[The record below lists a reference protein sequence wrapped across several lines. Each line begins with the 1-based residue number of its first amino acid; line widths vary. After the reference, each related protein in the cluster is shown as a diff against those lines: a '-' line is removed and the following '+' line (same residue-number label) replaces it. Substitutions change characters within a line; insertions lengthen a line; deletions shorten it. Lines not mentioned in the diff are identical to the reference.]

1 MKSPVETYF
10 TALTE
15 IRATGGGVQET
26 SYYPALINLLNAVGE
41 TLKPRVLAVSQL
53 QNTGADNPDAGLFA
67 ASQFPKGASEPLSAV
82 NSRSHGSDQWPVLKT
97 MAMAKRSM

>member
-10 TALTE
+10 TALAE

-26 SYYPALINLLNAVGE
+26 SYYPALIQLLNAVGA

-53 QNTGADNPDAGLFA
+53 QNTGAGNPDVGLFTA
-67 ASQFPKGASEPLSAV
+67 NQLPKGVAEPLSGQLPERGV
-82 NSRSHGSDQWPVLKT
+82 VEIKG
-97 MAMAKRSM
+97 MADD